1 MILPILSFACSCFSL
16 SRTSLKTLENFQKR
30 VLKWVCRDYH
40 SSHKDLIKCNLLP
53 VPMLF
58 QLSSLLFLSKYYHEI
73 RFKGVDLNITTYLS
87 KKARMMFNIKTV
99 RTEKARAEFCFRT
112 CRFANKLL
120 ERVNFFEPLGL
131 KHRILDFMW
140 QHFHQLYIDG
150 QLCTYQIF
158 CDCQDCRNTTRIF

>member
-1 MILPILSFACSCFSL
+1 MILTILTFACSCFSL
-16 SRTSLKTLENFQKR
+16 SRNSIKSVEKLQKR

-40 SSHKDLIKCNLLP
+40 SSYKDLLQRLLT

-58 QLSSLLFLSKYYHEI
+58 QLSSLLFLSKYYHEL
-73 RFKGVDLNITTYLS
+73 RFKGVDLNITASFS
-87 KKARMMFNIKTV
+87 KKYRMMFNIKTF

-112 CRFANKLL
+112 CPLAKKLP
-120 ERVNFFEPLGL
+120 ERVNFFEPVGL

-140 QHFHQLYIDG
+140 QNFPQLYIDG